1 MAIDKHD
8 LIFMTCEKEKLS
20 PLETDSTRVY
30 LYIYTHMCG
39 TPHTRTNLVALHT
52 PTVEK
57 ESASSCLESLPPSPF
72 FQHPLTPISKSL

>member
-8 LIFMTCEKEKLS
+8 LIFTTCEKEKLS

-39 TPHTRTNLVALHT
+39 TPHNL
-52 PTVEK
+52 
-57 ESASSCLESLPPSPF
+57 
-72 FQHPLTPISKSL
+72 